1 MTFVP
6 LPAGAAIAYTGTT
19 ILKYLVPDWQG
30 SYRIGSNHGRIYGF
44 SGAFAPFGERYA
56 LGGATPSDYTFAVNN
71 NDTNSLMY
79 DALNRKEH
87 SSQGRWISPDPAGL
101 AAANPANPQTWN
113 RYAYVM
119 NNPLALID
127 PFGLATCTDSEGN
140 TSNCPDPENTTTVNA
155 LLPPVP
161 VITVD
166 LDGILAGPGFA
177 LARLNQGWVEMMK
190 HLHWPAKNGP
200 SWTGVFLKSLL
211 KGPSTGPGSCL

>member
-30 SYRIGSNHGRIYGF
+30 SYRIGSNPGRIYGF

-113 RYAYVM
+113 R
-119 NNPLALID
+119 
-127 PFGLATCTDSEGN
+127 
-140 TSNCPDPENTTTVNA
+140 
-155 LLPPVP
+155 
-161 VITVD
+161 

-211 KGPSTGPGSCL
+211 KGPSTGPGSCLGVFMDTVTAPLKQLQSAAKYYVPVIVGAMQAGPSGAAW